1 MEKFEEI
8 AEEGRPGSKAAAES
22 LLQFMT
28 RDGTSPGLKSRA
40 LDLADAI
47 FANDYG
53 ATMSQIGVQEVHIL
67 SVMCSLANWS
77 TDKTPVCG

>member
-1 MEKFEEI
+1 MNSKFEEI
-8 AEEGRPGSKAAAES
+8 VQEGDSASSDS

-28 RDGTSPGLKSRA
+28 RDGASPGLKSRA

-53 ATMSQIGVQEVHIL
+53 APMSQIGVQEVCVL
-67 SVMCSLANWS
+67 CSGGMHGEL
-77 TDKTPVCG
+77 